1 MVVATRIGGAD
12 RVSFDALPDPWWP
25 YAFIL
30 LAGIVPT
37 EMWRAIG
44 VATAGRL
51 DEGTAAFAYVRAV
64 ATALVAGVIAQ
75 LIVLPTGVLATV
87 PLWLR
92 LLAAGGGFAAMEA
105 AGRRGWVGIAW
116 GEAILL
122 LALAVRS

>member
-1 MVVATRIGGAD
+1 MT
-12 RVSFDALPDPWWP
+12 FDALPDPWWP

-37 EMWRAIG
+37 EVWRSIG
-44 VATAGRL
+44 VAAAGRL
-51 DEGTAAFAYVRAV
+51 DEGTAAFDYVRAV

-75 LIVLPTGVLATV
+75 LIVFPTGVLATA

-105 AGRRGWVGIAW
+105 TGRRGWVGIAW

-122 LALAVRS
+122 LGLLVQRLA